1 MIRNE
6 TLRGQRH
13 VVSKECR
20 QQVRAQLFQQREN
33 INFDPK
39 LKNACQHEIKKY
51 CNDVPHGGGQVKL
64 TLLTLACY
72 AIHLSNNFVTLNI
85 TYRFSNV
92 CKVIRYHWALIV
104 AI

>member
-1 MIRNE
+1 MRKYSYPLVCACVCLAQCLTQLDNRECRRSEVIRNE

-39 LKNACQHEIKKY
+39 LKSVCQHDIKQL
-51 CNDVPHGGGQVKL
+51 CSDVPHGGGQVSSPFSVS
-64 TLLTLACY
+64 
-72 AIHLSNNFVTLNI
+72 LSLS
-85 TYRFSNV
+85 R
-92 CKVIRYHWALIV
+92 
-104 AI
+104 